1 MRKIIVLTALSLLL
15 VNCMSFSDRAMRP
28 VRNSITSQM
37 PEIRLEK
44 EMAVAV
50 GGGMFN
56 FLDVINTDDVDLSA
70 VDHLQVAVY
79 QVYPRGGEVN
89 FSDEVFQESLLAK
102 DASLTWERIV
112 KVREEDEQDWVFVG
126 INEKDFAL
134 EAVSVFVFERDE
146 LVMINMDGDLNQML
160 EYAFEPARGHR
171 GAYIA
176 EPTSRSLHRGAY
188 NAGWLAMTR
197 VAAFEFAPTHS

>member
-15 VNCMSFSDRAMRP
+15 VNCVSFSDRAMRP

-89 FSDEVFQESLLAK
+89 FSDEVVQESLLAK

-112 KVREEDEQDWVFVG
+112 KVREEDEQVWVFVG

-146 LVMINMDGDLNQML
+146 LVMINIDGDLNQML
-160 EYAFEPARGHR
+160 EYAFEPARG
-171 GAYIA
+171 
-176 EPTSRSLHRGAY
+176 HRGAY

>member
-89 FSDEVFQESLLAK
+89 F
-102 DASLTWERIV
+102 
-112 KVREEDEQDWVFVG
+112 
-126 INEKDFAL
+126 
-134 EAVSVFVFERDE
+134 
-146 LVMINMDGDLNQML
+146 
-160 EYAFEPARGHR
+160 
-171 GAYIA
+171 
-176 EPTSRSLHRGAY
+176 
-188 NAGWLAMTR
+188 
-197 VAAFEFAPTHS
+197 